1 MPLVAALAAAALP
14 VVVVVNPRRIR
25 DFARATGT
33 LAKTD
38 ALDAAVLAH
47 STEAVRPPVRPLRDA
62 KAQVLDSLAGRRH
75 QMLTLL
81 VSEKNRLGT
90 ASVAVRPRIEA
101 RISWLKQELEDLDKD
116 LRQTLRQSPIW
127 REKDDLLRSVPG
139 VGEQLSLTLPAHLPE
154 LSTLDR
160 RQIAGPGGGGAL

>member
-1 MPLVAALAAAALP
+1 
-14 VVVVVNPRRIR
+14 
-25 DFARATGT
+25 
-33 LAKTD
+33 
-38 ALDAAVLAH
+38 
-47 STEAVRPPVRPLRDA
+47 
-62 KAQVLDSLAGRRH
+62 
-75 QMLTLL
+75 MLTML

-127 REKDDLLRSVPG
+127 REKDDLLQSVPG

-154 LSTLDR
+154 LGTLDR
-160 RQIAGPGGGGAL
+160 RQIAGPGGGGALQSGQRSVVGPSIHLGGRSSVRSTLYLAAVVVTRYNQVIRLYYQRLPEAGKNQESGPDRLRLPASADTI

>member
-1 MPLVAALAAAALP
+1 
-14 VVVVVNPRRIR
+14 
-25 DFARATGT
+25 
-33 LAKTD
+33 
-38 ALDAAVLAH
+38 
-47 STEAVRPPVRPLRDA
+47 
-62 KAQVLDSLAGRRH
+62 
-75 QMLTLL
+75 MLTML

-127 REKDDLLRSVPG
+127 REKDDLLQSVPG

-154 LSTLDR
+154 LGTLDR
-160 RQIAGPGGGGAL
+160 RQIVGPGGGGALQSGQRSVVGPSIHLGGRSSVRSTLYLAAVVVTRYNQVIRLYYQRLPEAGKNQESGPDRLRLPASADTI